1 MMLHK
6 CKMKL
11 FPYQKE
17 GVRWLLKREFDDKWK
32 GGFLCDEMGL
42 GKTIQTIALM
52 MLNRVKRTL
61 IVVPNSLVAQWIDEI
76 KTHSKLSVDI
86 FDGKADTD
94 VCITTYSQFTSNT
107 KNLAYFYRYH
117 WNRIVIDEGH
127 EIRNSKSKR
136 FRNICKLSSDI
147 RWVLSGTPVYNKMSD
162 YRTLLRFI
170 IKDSPSEPRK
180 EDIIL
185 RRTKEDVKIEG
196 LPVCYFENVELDMS
210 KEEEEIYS
218 EAFEMY
224 RGQIKD
230 AITNQSIVQ
239 IRNMIVLEALL
250 RMRQLCIHPVIFT
263 NGITKQQGEEYVYNG
278 PCNKFNT
285 IIRDINEVQDEKC
298 LLFCQFKDEMD
309 MFESELG
316 KTMKVYRL
324 DGSVP
329 QANRKKVISNFKRR
343 AEKCVFIIQI
353 KVGGQG
359 LNLQEATRVFITAP
373 AWNPAT
379 ELQAIARA
387 HRTGQR
393 REVFVKKYVYV
404 RENPSVEEAIVNLQG
419 HKSSVCASV
428 LNDQR
433 LLAQIPINLKKAKTI
448 QTIRKI
454 FQV

>member
-1 MMLHK
+1 MG
-6 CKMKL
+6 L

-17 GVRWLLKREFDDKWK
+17 GVRWMLKREFDERWP
-32 GGFLCDEMGL
+32 GGFMCDEMGL

-52 MLNRVKRTL
+52 NLNRVKRTL
-61 IVVPNSLVAQWIDEI
+61 IILPNSLVAQWIDEI
-76 KTHSKLSVDI
+76 KTHSNMSVSV
-86 FDGKADTD
+86 FNGKCDTD

-162 YRTLLRFI
+162 YRTLLRFVT
-170 IKDSPSEPRK
+170 KDSPTEPKK
-180 EDIIL
+180 EDIII

-196 LPVCYFENVELDMS
+196 LPVCHFENVELEMT

-230 AITNQSIVQ
+230 ALVNHAVVQ
-239 IRNMIVLEALL
+239 VRNMIVLEALL
-250 RMRQLCIHPVIFT
+250 RMRQLCIHPAIFT
-263 NGITKQQGEEYVYNG
+263 KGISKKEGVEYVYKDS
-278 PCNKFNT
+278 CKKFDT
-285 IIRDINEVQDEKC
+285 VVADINGVQNEKC

-309 MFESELG
+309 MFEEELG

-329 QANRKKVISNFKRR
+329 QADRKRVINRFKKRDG
-343 AEKCVFIIQI
+343 KCVFIIQI

-359 LNLQEATRVFITAP
+359 LNLQEATRVFVTAP

-387 HRTGQR
+387 HRTGQTK
-393 REVFVKKYVYV
+393 EVFVRKYVYV
-404 RENPSVEEAIVNLQG
+404 REETPSVEEAIVNLQG
-419 HKSSVCASV
+419 HKSSVCAEV

-433 LLAQIPINLKKAKTI
+433 LLAQIPVNLKKAKTI

>member
-1 MMLHK
+1 
-6 CKMKL
+6 MKL

-17 GVRWLLKREFDDKWK
+17 GVRWLIKREFDERWP

-52 MLNRVKRTL
+52 TLNKVKRTL
-61 IVVPNSLVAQWIDEI
+61 IIVPNSIMSQWIDEI
-76 KTHSKLSVDI
+76 KTHSNLTVSI
-86 FDGKADTD
+86 FDGKCDTD
-94 VCITTYSQFTSNT
+94 VSITTYSQFTSNT
-107 KNLAYFYRYH
+107 RNLAYFYRFH

-136 FRNICKLSSDI
+136 FKNICKLSSDI

-162 YRTLLRFI
+162 YRTLLRFM
-170 IKDSPSEPRK
+170 IKDSVAEPKK

-196 LPVCYFENVELDMS
+196 LPVCHFENVELEMY
-210 KEEEEIYS
+210 KEEEEIYR

-230 AITNQSIVQ
+230 AITNQAVVQ
-239 IRNMIVLEALL
+239 VKNMIVLEALL
-250 RMRQLCIHPVIFT
+250 RMRQLCIHPAIFT
-263 NGITKQQGEEYVYNG
+263 KGISKKEEEDYVYSDG
-278 PCNKFNT
+278 CKKFDT
-285 IIRDINEVQDEKC
+285 VIEDINSVKDEKC

-309 MFESELG
+309 MFQEELS

-329 QANRKKVISNFKRR
+329 QANRKKVISHFKRR
-343 AEKCVFIIQI
+343 SEKCVFIIQI

-387 HRTGQR
+387 HRTGQT
-393 REVFVKKYVYV
+393 REVFVRKYVYV
-404 RENPSVEEAIVNLQG
+404 RDETPSVEEAIVNLQG

-433 LLAQIPINLKKAKTI
+433 LLAQIPVNLKKAKTI